1 MQWDSEK
8 MVKFYEDIAPFFE
21 LFHNP
26 NGEDW
31 VRKEVG
37 EENEHNVKLIRMAY
51 LLSRFS
57 ELYAGKL
64 VNINVSHKDLWRR
77 IEKEVDNDKG

>member
-21 LFHNP
+21 LFHNTEE
-26 NGEDW
+26 GDW
-31 VRKEVG
+31 VRREVG

-57 ELYAGKL
+57 EMYAGKL
-64 VNINVSHKDLWRR
+64 VNINVEHKGLWKR
-77 IEKEVDNDKG
+77 IEEEVSNEP